1 MAMSGRM
8 WIVMV
13 GVLVALVPAAE
24 AARQNAGKVAKGKP
38 AEAKAGLVVFT
49 DSRGC
54 KLWSSE
60 SAAKRMKEFASQGT
74 VTWQGVCKNGFI
86 SGLGV
91 LREEG
96 QSVIGGRTRK
106 FAHFLSG
113 TANKG
118 VRTGQW
124 KRESFEKFSD
134 SPNFTSGIATLEFVH
149 GSAVGA
155 PRPVAVTSWSQYSVN
170 FSTRILT
177 PALKEQSLTAL
188 ARDTRPTEV
197 LADSPPS
204 KRVEPVASPE
214 TPVSPPAAPP
224 MAQQQAASLPVPPVT
239 PPPVKPAESAP
250 VATVATAPATAPA
263 PNPAP
268 PPAKAPASESA
279 TSSVFSLASALKSA
293 LASALGQAPAP
304 APTPAPAGTTL
315 SAKPVPAVVAAK
327 LPAAPGAAPAANQAR
342 ELPVK
347 LAAEIPSFV
356 EGQSFSFGSG
366 CYMDTLDGQLWENQ
380 VLAVKDQKS
389 IRINGWAVDDE
400 AKMLP
405 EATYLRL
412 ENSSGRRFYAA
423 TIPEDRPDVAKYLG
437 QAAFVKSG
445 YRALVSAENLPAG
458 EYEAMILMNVG
469 GRNLLCGNGRKL
481 RL

>member
-1 MAMSGRM
+1 MAMSGRL

-13 GVLVALVPAAE
+13 GALVALVPAAD
-24 AARQNAGKVAKGKP
+24 AAKQNARKAAKGKP

-60 SAAKRMKEFASQGT
+60 SAAKRMKEIASQGA
-74 VTWQGVCKNGFI
+74 VTWQGICKKGFI
-86 SGLGV
+86 SGPGV

-96 QSVIGGRTRK
+96 QSVIDGRTKK
-106 FAHFLSG
+106 FAQFLSG

-118 VRTGQW
+118 VRIGQW

-134 SPNFTSGIATLEFVH
+134 SPKFTSGIATLEFVH
-149 GSAVGA
+149 GSALGA
-155 PRPVAVTSWSQYSVN
+155 PKPVAVTSWSQYSVN

-177 PALKEQSLTAL
+177 PALKEQSLAAP
-188 ARDTRPTEV
+188 ARETRSSEV

-214 TPVSPPAAPP
+214 TPAPSPAAPP
-224 MAQQQAASLPVPPVT
+224 MAQQQPASLAVPPVT

-250 VATVATAPATAPA
+250 VAMVATDPAAA
-263 PNPAP
+263 
-268 PPAKAPASESA
+268 PAKAPASESA
-279 TSSVFSLASALKSA
+279 TSSGFSLASALKSA
-293 LASALGQAPAP
+293 LASVLGQAP
-304 APTPAPAGTTL
+304 APTPAPAAKTMP
-315 SAKPVPAVVAAK
+315 AKPVPAVVAAK
-327 LPAAPGAAPAANQAR
+327 PPAASVAAPAASQAR
-342 ELPVK
+342 EVPVK

-356 EGQSFSFGSG
+356 EGQSFTFGSG
-366 CYMDTLDGQLWENQ
+366 CYMDTLDGQLWEDQ
-380 VLAVKDQKS
+380 VLAVKDKKS
-389 IRINGWAVDDE
+389 IRIHGWAVDDE
-400 AKMLP
+400 SKQLS

-412 ENSSGRRFYAA
+412 ENSSGRRFYAP

-437 QAAFVKSG
+437 EGGLVKSG